1 VGTHLRNLPQANK
14 RHLADAKTSQSSAI
28 LPFLDFP
35 GLQLPCAFSLLCLQL
50 IPAGVLELAGLSFD
64 EPFLRHLAY

>member
-14 RHLADAKTSQSSAI
+14 RHLADAKSSQSSAI

-35 GLQLPCAFSLLCLQL
+35 SLQLAAFSFLRLQL
-50 IPAGVLELAGLSFD
+50 IPAGVLELAGFSFD
-64 EPFLRHLAY
+64 GPFLRHLAY